1 MRILEVIT
9 PSRIGG
15 AEVNLVTI
23 VRGLTALGEQ
33 VTVFCPAGRPLVEL
47 LKRNGIAPVT
57 WKTWGK
63 LDPRTLAGFVRLIRS
78 RRIDVVHTHLS
89 TASLLGSL
97 AARRARTPCVASVHG
112 FSGARWYRLADKVTA
127 ISQAVKK
134 HLVAQGLA
142 EEKIEVIHAGILV
155 EQYVPMPVD
164 AAKRACGFDPSV
176 PRAGVFGRLSPEKG
190 QDVAIA
196 AWSQV
201 LRQSPNAVLML
212 VGQGRTRPALGA
224 LAKRLG
230 IAHSVEFAGFVPDPK
245 ALMCACDAVIVP
257 SRREG
262 LGLAAI
268 EAMALERPV
277 IASDAG
283 GLLEVVTTG
292 ETGLVFPA
300 GEAGR
305 IADGVVRMLEERDLA
320 ARLGEA
326 GRQRVQ
332 GEFSAD
338 RQVARLREVLAS
350 VARGGVT

>member
-1 MRILEVIT
+1 MHILEVIT

-23 VRGLTALGEQ
+23 VRGLSALGER
-33 VTVFCPAGRPLVEL
+33 VTVFCPAGRPLVEH

-78 RRIDVVHTHLS
+78 RGIDVVHTHLS

-97 AARRARTPCVASVHG
+97 AARRAGAPCVASVHG
-112 FSGARWYRLADKVTA
+112 FSGARWYRRADKITA
-127 ISQAVKK
+127 ISQAVKR

-142 EEKIEVIHAGILV
+142 EEKIEVIHAGIPL

-190 QDVAIA
+190 QDVAIL
-196 AWSQV
+196 AWQQV
-201 LRQSPNAVLML
+201 VRRKPNAVLML
-212 VGQGRTRPALGA
+212 VGQGRTRDDLGA
-224 LAKRLG
+224 LAKRSG
-230 IAHSVEFAGFVPDPK
+230 VGDSVEFAGFVPDPK
-245 ALMCACDAVIVP
+245 ALMCACDAIIVP
-257 SRREG
+257 SRKEG

-277 IASDAG
+277 IVSDAG
-283 GLLEVVTTG
+283 GLVEVVTDG
-292 ETGLVFPA
+292 DTGLVFPA
-300 GEAGR
+300 EGSDRLAEAIIR
-305 IADGVVRMLEERDLA
+305 VLSERQSA

-326 GRQRVQ
+326 GRKRVQ
-332 GEFSAD
+332 ERFSAD
-338 RQVARLREVLAS
+338 RQVQALRGVLQSAARA
-350 VARGGVT
+350 AQ